1 MPDWDYVSSP
11 PVKLH
16 VSKPPNERPWGLW
29 NLSHSSHKNQRR
41 RGPRYLR
48 LGDTS
53 THTPLSGSVT
63 STSAGY
69 SPQAQ
74 TEPQQRQGAGITSKR
89 PVLSFPGHQGGNPN
103 FPPCGKRSSRLGASF
118 LSQAHPTHSRRH
130 IHAHAWPLRI
140 LSPIGYAWLP
150 LAIVPNLPRVSPMGA
165 PPLLPSGQKVP
176 LCPLVSAPHETL
188 CYMTMK
194 MRRRR
199 REDSC
204 ARHFRV
210 INSHNSNLCHTE
222 HD

>member
-1 MPDWDYVSSP
+1 MKSQSFLPQKSKEEGPKISQIRGHIHPHSIKWVCDFNQCRIQSPSSDRATTAAGCRDHIQAASP
-11 PVKLH
+11 IL
-16 VSKPPNERPWGLW
+16 PW
-29 NLSHSSHKNQRR
+29 
-41 RGPRYLR
+41 
-48 LGDTS
+48 
-53 THTPLSGSVT
+53 TP
-63 STSAGY
+63 
-69 SPQAQ
+69 
-74 TEPQQRQGAGITSKR
+74 
-89 PVLSFPGHQGGNPN
+89 GGNPN

-150 LAIVPNLPRVSPMGA
+150 PAIVPNLPRVSPMGA
-165 PPLLPSGQKVP
+165 PPLLPSGQKVS